1 MFDNDHYGR
10 VMSNT
15 YLARYPAVLQGCP
28 TMRFLA
34 PTPTSAYAT
43 TPLPPPTSLHT
54 HNTSLHNGYRRG
66 PPQDHLLR
74 R

>member
-1 MFDNDHYGR
+1 
-10 VMSNT
+10 MSDT

-34 PTPTSAYAT
+34 STPTSAYAT

-54 HNTSLHNGYRRG
+54 HTTLLYTMATDAAPLKITYCGGTTQLH
-66 PPQDHLLR
+66 L
-74 R
+74 